1 MKQMTP
7 TVTAAPAT
15 SAPQRKASDT
25 SQSQLLST
33 GRPPLVNQISQEG
46 NPAADAAFADF
57 CARVAHMRGVFSLTA
72 EKEQTRDKSSP
83 SKWLRAAAWWFLK
96 GKAGVEGMMRTV
108 SSQDPGQ
115 PRRELLAQPHVD
127 LAKAWWIIMDPLQ
140 LANSSDGGPQ
150 NASAVALRSALKSV
164 CLMMG
169 RNGLLPPTHA
179 LIQGQNTNIWLEYPR
194 FRADVTAIL
203 GGDDYGS
210 TPSASVDA
218 FEMMPLG
225 DTRDYFCYG
234 RFQVDAYINTDDPET
249 DRIPLPCMFSI
260 MRSRRDYQMD
270 IAIVTQSDLITV
282 RVSPRTTE
290 RRLLS
295 WSDVSWKPNTFGMV
309 VHLPRNLDLNVR
321 LQERDYRYVRG
332 LAEYAR
338 GVERDMVENA
348 DEKLVYETSLAEV
361 QYSDSANAQAF
372 PSEKL
377 RGCTALIYEHLVE
390 EADGSGRRKK
400 HRGFRFLLTTDVG
413 QKTLS
418 SVTHDLGRNS
428 PIYVELVSD
437 KAASAASGQAILVLR
452 IREENRQCRAIM
464 TFSNAQGRQ
473 AFYEALNALA
483 VGPDETIVEKIPL
496 TALNIEP
503 VGGSSSQAATVAL
516 QNLQWQKLGVTNF
529 YSDDP
534 NNRLAGTVESES
546 LRILLRH
553 TAGCIV
559 DRLNLSKGEFLL
571 RLPAS
576 SSGSNPGNAI
586 QLLRQAQLDMTISID
601 ARGVPQPVS
610 EAMAPLLH
618 AVQQT
623 PTIRTFTFASPADL
637 HAFQAS
643 LTGYAVHY
651 DGTASTLAIARRR
664 MVVPIYKKWEASHV
678 RIQVVS
684 KAAHQADGGV
694 TRVLAFF
701 PDGSFSHAD
710 ALCFRVLGTDVF
722 ENVKGS
728 KGAPAAVK
736 LVDAKFSL
744 PHDHGNG
751 SDATEGDFAFPEKV
765 RRRFV
770 NLEGLDYAEE
780 HDDITVGFADEA
792 GKQISILL
800 PAVLSDDIYFLVE
813 FFPC

>member
-1 MKQMTP
+1 MP
-7 TVTAAPAT
+7 V
-15 SAPQRKASDT
+15 
-25 SQSQLLST
+25 SQA
-33 GRPPLVNQISQEG
+33 SQEG

-57 CARVAHMRGVFSLTA
+57 CARVAHMRGVFALTA
-72 EKEQTRDKSSP
+72 EKEQSRDKSSP
-83 SKWLRAAAWWFLK
+83 AKWLRVAAWWFLK

-108 SSQDPGQ
+108 APQEPGQ

-140 LANSSDGGPQ
+140 LPNSSEGGTQ
-150 NASAVALRSALKSV
+150 NASAVLLRNALKSV

-210 TPSASVDA
+210 TQSTSNDA

-225 DTRDYFCYG
+225 DTREYFCYG

-270 IAIVTQSDLITV
+270 IAIVSQSDLITV
-282 RVSPRTTE
+282 RVAPRTTE

-295 WSDVSWKPNTFGMV
+295 WQDVSWKPTTFGMV
-309 VHLPRNLDLNVR
+309 VHLQRNIDLNVR

-338 GVERDMVENA
+338 GVERDMLENT
-348 DEKLVYETSLAEV
+348 DERLVHETSLAEV
-361 QYSDSANAQAF
+361 QYSDTANAQAF

-377 RGCTALIYEHLVE
+377 RACTAHIFERFIE
-390 EADGSGRRKK
+390 ETDGNGRRKK
-400 HRGFRFLLTTDVG
+400 HRGFRFLLTTDIG

-418 SVTHDLGRNS
+418 SVTHELGRKS
-428 PIYVELVSD
+428 PIFVELVSD
-437 KAASAASGQAILVLR
+437 KTAAANGQAILVLR
-452 IREENRQCRAIM
+452 IREDGRQCRAIM
-464 TFSNAQGRQ
+464 TFSSAQDRQ

-483 VGPDETIVEKIPL
+483 VGPAETIVEKLPL
-496 TALNIEP
+496 TSLSIEP
-503 VGGSSSQAATVAL
+503 LEGPSQAAAAAL
-516 QNLQWQKLGVTNF
+516 QNLQWQKLGVTNS

-559 DRLNLSKGEFLL
+559 DRLNLSKGEFLF

-576 SSGSNPGNAI
+576 SASSNSSTSI

-601 ARGVPQPVS
+601 SRGVPQPVS
-610 EAMAPLLH
+610 DAMAPLLQGI
-618 AVQQT
+618 QQAS
-623 PTIRTFTFASPADL
+623 TIRTFTFPSPADL
-637 HAFQAS
+637 HTFQAS
-643 LTGYAVHY
+643 LTGYSVTY

-664 MVVPIYKKWEASHV
+664 MVVPIYKKWEATQV
-678 RIQVVS
+678 RLQIVS
-684 KAAHQADGGV
+684 KASHQPDGGV
-694 TRVLAFF
+694 VRVLAFF
-701 PDGSFSHAD
+701 ADGSFSHAD

-722 ENVKGS
+722 ENVKGT

-744 PHDHGNG
+744 PHDSHHSNG
-751 SDATEGDFAFPEKV
+751 GEGDEGDFTFPEKV
-765 RRRFV
+765 RRKFV

-780 HDDITVGFADEA
+780 HDDITLGFVDEA
-792 GKQISILL
+792 GECIRFFLGTSLIVGYIADFFFVKQNAIASAVPCLRL
-800 PAVLSDDIYFLVE
+800 PACRGV
-813 FFPC
+813 